1 MATINDYYTFSVA
14 DLKRLGYL
22 QEYTAVS
29 GRLVWSRDGEV
40 IASVGAAT
48 DTRGVPALKLSYTY
62 YGEPRDMTIYLR
74 WKNSNLNPESGHGY
88 YYFVCPRTGNLC
100 RKLYLVD
107 GWFMSRAAFK
117 PLYPQQRQSHE
128 KRNGSLAY
136 FDSVFRVEEL
146 QKQPYRRETYSGK
159 ITPYGRRVRKA
170 IEKRD
175 RLESLSVQRLNE
187 WCAKHPL

>member
-29 GRLVWSRDGEV
+29 GRLVWSRDGEAV
-40 IASVGAAT
+40 ASVGAAT
-48 DTRGVPALKLSYTY
+48 DTRGVPVLKLSYTY

-88 YYFVCPRTGNLC
+88 YYFVCPQTGTLC

-117 PLYPQQRQSHE
+117 PLYPQQRLSHE
-128 KRNGSLAY
+128 KRENSLAW
-136 FDSVFRVEEL
+136 FDSVARVDDLRAER
-146 QKQPYRRETYSGK
+146 YRRETYNGK

-170 IEKRD
+170 MEKRD

-187 WCAKHPL
+187 WCAKQSR